1 VKWFESFSAPLLIG
15 GGVALLIWGFIA
27 GGGVANVFSTSAE
40 LQQGSAPFWT
50 LFWPSL
56 AANVGYWITLSLN
69 IPDFT
74 RYAKTQRSQVIGQAL
89 GLPLTM
95 TAYSF
100 IGIAVTAATIVV
112 FDEAIWDP
120 VVLVTRLT
128 GDIPAL
134 LILAMFIIAIAQI
147 STNMAANVV
156 SPSFDFSNLAPKY
169 ISFRT
174 GGIITAVIGVLSFP
188 WLILETAGAYI
199 FTWLVGYGSLLGAIG
214 AVMIVDYW
222 IVRRRQL
229 DLAELYKMN
238 GSYSYSNGWNWRA
251 IVAVLVSVV
260 LVLPG
265 FVKAATT
272 AGLNGGPFPN
282 PTFIESLYNYG
293 LFLTFTVSALVYLGL
308 SMIGGRAAEPVR
320 EPEAT

>member
-1 VKWFESFSAPLLIG
+1 M
-15 GGVALLIWGFIA
+15 
-27 GGGVANVFSTSAE
+27 
-40 LQQGSAPFWT
+40 
-50 LFWPSL
+50 
-56 AANVGYWITLSLN
+56 GYWITLSLN

-95 TAYSF
+95 TAFSF

-120 VVLVTRLT
+120 VALVTRLT

-174 GGIITAVIGVLSFP
+174 GGIITAVIGVVSFP

-229 DLAELYKMN
+229 DLAELYKMD
-238 GSYSYSNGWNWRA
+238 GRYSYSDGWNWRA
-251 IVAVLVSVV
+251 IVAVLIGRGPSSSRASSRPPPPPDFTG
-260 LVLPG
+260 VLP
-265 FVKAATT
+265 
-272 AGLNGGPFPN
+272 
-282 PTFIESLYNYG
+282 
-293 LFLTFTVSALVYLGL
+293 
-308 SMIGGRAAEPVR
+308 EPHVHR
-320 EPEAT
+320 EPLQLRPVLHLSASRPWCTWARP